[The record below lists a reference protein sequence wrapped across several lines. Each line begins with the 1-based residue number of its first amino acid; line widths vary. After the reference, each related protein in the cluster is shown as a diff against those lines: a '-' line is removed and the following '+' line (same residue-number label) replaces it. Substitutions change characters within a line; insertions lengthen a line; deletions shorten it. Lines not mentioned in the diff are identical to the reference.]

1 MSKKAATDE
10 RAAIEAQIPA
20 DFKAQLPH
28 RVNDVVDRVMNGAAL
43 FAVIVDVREQ
53 ERKAGKAE
61 APAADPESEAAPAP
75 TTTKGRPKKNSAALA
90 TDSEP

>member
-20 DFKAQLPH
+20 DFKATLPH

-53 ERKAGKAE
+53 ERKAAKAE
-61 APAADPESEAAPAP
+61 APAADPEPEAAPAP
-75 TTTKGRPKKNSAALA
+75 TTKGRSKKNSAALA
-90 TDSEP
+90 TDAEP